1 MPLDIRPDHLK
12 IVLEILNRVIPDREV
27 WAFGSRVTGNATETS
42 DLDMAVI
49 GETPLEFETLAAL
62 RDAFSESRIPYKVDV
77 VDWATISETFREIIR
92 KDKVVLKEAGLN
104 ECSDRELSYP
114 SVKLSEVATI
124 IMGQS
129 PPGSTYNEI
138 GIGTPFYQGA
148 TDFGSRYPL
157 TRVFCSAPTRMAL
170 RGNILL
176 SVRAPIGRVNIST
189 ESCSVGRGLA
199 IIRGNNSTDTTFL
212 EFYLR
217 SLKDQWDAL
226 ESQGSV
232 FGNAKKEDLEK
243 LSVVWPEQE
252 IRRAIAHI
260 LGTLD
265 DKIELNRR
273 MNETLE
279 AMARAIFKSWFVD
292 FDPVRAK
299 AEGRDTGL
307 PKEIADLFPD
317 SFEDSELGEI
327 PRGWGVT
334 CVGEAFELNPSEKLS
349 KGKVSPYL
357 DMSAIPTQGSWPEV
371 PISRAFVS
379 GSKFRNG
386 DTLFARITPCLENG
400 KTAYI
405 QCLGEEKIGWGSTEF
420 IVIRPKAPFP
430 KEFGY
435 LLARDREFR
444 EHAIQSMSGTSGR
457 QRVQLDSIA
466 AFKLLRPERRVLE
479 SFGTIIQQW
488 FSLIKI
494 NSENMISL
502 NQIRDFFL
510 PKLLSGEIRIA
521 DPSELLEQ
529 SL

>member
-1 MPLDIRPDHLK
+1 
-12 IVLEILNRVIPDREV
+12 
-27 WAFGSRVTGNATETS
+27 
-42 DLDMAVI
+42 
-49 GETPLEFETLAAL
+49 
-62 RDAFSESRIPYKVDV
+62 
-77 VDWATISETFREIIR
+77 
-92 KDKVVLKEAGLN
+92 
-104 ECSDRELSYP
+104 LSYP

-157 TRVFCSAPTRMAL
+157 ARVFCSAPTRMAL
-170 RGNILL
+170 KGDILL

-189 ESCSVGRGLA
+189 ELCSVGRGLA

-279 AMARAIFKSWFVD
+279 AMAQAIFKSWFVD
-292 FDPVRAK
+292 FAPVRAK
-299 AEGRDTGL
+299 MEGRETGL
-307 PKEIADLFPD
+307 PKEIEDLFPD

-327 PRGWGVT
+327 PRGWRVRST
-334 CVGEAFELNPSEKLS
+334 GEAFELNPSEKLS
-349 KGKVSPYL
+349 KGKNSPYL
-357 DMSAIPTQGSWPEV
+357 DMSAIPTQGSWPES
-371 PISRAFVS
+371 PIYRPFVS

-405 QCLGEEKIGWGSTEF
+405 
-420 IVIRPKAPFP
+420 R
-430 KEFGY
+430 
-435 LLARDREFR
+435 LLT
-444 EHAIQSMSGTSGR
+444 GKCG
-457 QRVQLDSIA
+457 
-466 AFKLLRPERRVLE
+466 
-479 SFGTIIQQW
+479 
-488 FSLIKI
+488 
-494 NSENMISL
+494 
-502 NQIRDFFL
+502 
-510 PKLLSGEIRIA
+510 
-521 DPSELLEQ
+521 
-529 SL
+529 